1 METAV
6 VSMLTFLQYPQQLSI
21 PIFQRRYIWEEK
33 KCRRLLDNILRVG
46 SNDEIES
53 YLLGSIVYTDKH
65 ITPIGGVR
73 KLLVIDGQ
81 QRLTTLSLLLS
92 AFSLAIEEKDD
103 DIGTSAEKLKNYYLF
118 NDQEKAELRYK
129 LLLTKDDKKT
139 FIDLLEGKYKFPP
152 INPPS
157 LLVEN
162 HEFFKNRMKKVDLKT
177 LYAGLEKLKIVS
189 VVLDPAIDDPQQVFE
204 IDDPQQVFE
213 IDDPQQV
220 FESLNSIEVAR
231 SQADRIRNYV
241 LMDLEPTF
249 QNRLYE
255 NYWFP
260 MEQLFADEYAKHSD
274 PFMRDYLTVKM
285 GRVPSR
291 KKVYEKFK
299 EHYPVNE
306 NSEELKE
313 IVKDILRYAKYYVK
327 MVLLTDR
334 DRELWKCF
342 SDLAKLQADVS
353 YPFLLQVYDDYN
365 QGLIEK
371 TDFIKIL
378 QLVESYIFRRAV
390 CNVAPRTMNKMFAEL
405 MKEVDK
411 NNYLESLNN
420 TFLGMDTNKRYP
432 KDSEFKE
439 AFINKDVYTF
449 INKRD
454 YLLRKLET
462 CGRSKE
468 PTNFSN
474 YTIEHI
480 MPQNLTEAWERE
492 LGKNFRQIHQRWLH
506 KIGNLTLTPYNSEYS
521 DRPFKEKRD
530 MPEKGLR
537 FSPLYLNQSFA
548 NTKQWNKDAIIARAK
563 RLTKKAC
570 KIWIDLSR

>member
-1 METAV
+1 MDTTV
-6 VSMLTFLQYPQQLSI
+6 VSMLTFLQPPQQFSL

-33 KCRRLLDNILRVG
+33 NCRRLLDNILRVG

-53 YLLGSIVYTDKH
+53 YLLGSIVYIDKH

-92 AFSLAIEEKDD
+92 ALRFAIEEKDD

-118 NDQEKAELRYK
+118 NDEEKDELRYK

-139 FIDLLEGKYKFPP
+139 FIDLLEGKYKFSP

-162 HEFFKNRMKKVDLKT
+162 HEFFKNRLKKVDLKT
-177 LYAGLEKLKIVS
+177 LYTGLEKLKIVS

-204 IDDPQQVFE
+204 IDDPQQVFK
-213 IDDPQQV
+213 
-220 FESLNSIEVAR
+220 SLNSTQTAR

-241 LMDLEPTF
+241 LMNLEPTF

-274 PFMRDYLTVKM
+274 PFMRNYLTLKM
-285 GRVPSR
+285 GQVPSR
-291 KKVYEKFK
+291 KRVYEKFK

-306 NSEELKE
+306 NSEKLKK
-313 IVKDILRYAKYYVK
+313 IVKDILHYAKYYVK

-353 YPFLLQVYDDYN
+353 YPFLLEVYDDYN

-405 MKEVDK
+405 MNEVDK

-420 TFLGMDTNKRYP
+420 AFLGMDTNKRYP

-439 AFINKDVYTF
+439 SFINKDVYNF

-480 MPQNLTEAWERE
+480 MPQNLTEAWKRE
-492 LGKNFRQIHQRWLH
+492 LGKDFRQIHQRWLH
-506 KIGNLTLTPYNSEYS
+506 RIGNLTLTAHNSEYS
-521 DRPFKEKRD
+521 NRPFKEKRD
-530 MPEKGLR
+530 MPEKGLG
-537 FSPLYLNQSFA
+537 FSSLHLNHSFA
-548 NTKQWNKDAIIARAK
+548 NTEQWNKDAIIARAK
-563 RLTKKAC
+563 KLTKKAC